1 MGIGS
6 LVGALGN
13 AATAGLASYYGG
25 QSAKSALREG
35 RNAANALEQKGI
47 GEFRSAI
54 DQSVGRAN
62 PYMSAGAGAIQSQQD
77 LLTNGQPR
85 TSGAF
90 NFDAWKDPSTAYSI
104 SESNKALQAAGLA
117 GGNAGGALAKALQG
131 NANSLAQGA
140 YQNAYQRYL
149 QQNQQD
155 FGQQQQIFQ
164 NQLGGWQNL
173 SGMGA
178 NMVSG
183 VNSLGMQGAGGMAG
197 LYGNMANRT
206 YDTAQQ
212 VAGLNAKQATGI
224 SGALQSGISD
234 FGASARA
241 GDMGSFLQG
250 IF

>member
-1 MGIGS
+1 MGFAS
-6 LVGALGN
+6 LLPIVGDAVG
-13 AATAGLASYYGG
+13 GISSYYGG
-25 QSAKSALREG
+25 QAAKNAVREG

-47 GEFRSAI
+47 GEYKSAI

-183 VNSLGMQGAGGMAG
+183 VNSLGMQGAGGIAG
-197 LYGNMANRT
+197 LYQNMGNRM
-206 YDTAQQ
+206 YDAGKE
-212 VAGLNAKQATGI
+212 VAGLNARQASQIGGSI
-224 SGALQSGISD
+224 QSGMNDLSAQLQN
-234 FGASARA
+234 GAN
-241 GDMGSFLQG
+241 SFLG
-250 IF
+250 GLF